1 MDYVYAFNAFE
12 ALLWFS
18 MAFACVLTAR
28 RKRGFLKRPFTAAT
42 VFVVFAMSEMIEM
55 RTGAWWRPLW
65 LMFLK
70 GGCIVLLASFG
81 IEPFRA
87 ARSESR

>member
-12 ALLWFS
+12 AFLWFS
-18 MAFACVLTAR
+18 MAFACAVAAR
-28 RKRGFLKRPFTAAT
+28 RRPEFLKRPLTAAT
-42 VFVVFAMSEMIEM
+42 VFVVFATSEIIEM

-70 GGCIVLLASFG
+70 GGCIVLLASLG
-81 IEPFRA
+81 VEHFRSGH
-87 ARSESR
+87 SESR